1 MISLIKGFKKYTS
14 TSNPTLFY
22 NNLIGDMDSNF
33 RTIEKEFNTLKLEQM
48 ITYTTAT
55 RPNAADV
62 PVGSFFFNT
71 TTNIPNFSDGT
82 NWRNAAGT
90 IV

>member
-1 MISLIKGFKKYTS
+1 MILIKGFKKYTS
-14 TSNPTLFY
+14 TSNPVLFY
-22 NNLIGDMDSNF
+22 NNLVGDLDSNF
-33 RTIEKEFNTLKLEQM
+33 RTIEKEINTIKLDQM

-82 NWRNAAGT
+82 NWRDAAGT

>member
-1 MISLIKGFKKYTS
+1 MITLIKALKKYTS
-14 TSNPTLFY
+14 ASDPVFFF
-22 NNLIGDMDSNF
+22 NNMVGDLDSNF
-33 RTIEKEFNTLKLEQM
+33 RTIETNINTLTLNSL
-48 ITYTTAT
+48 ITYTTAN
-55 RPNAADV
+55 RPDAKNV
-62 PVGSFFFNT
+62 TVGSCFFNT

>member
-1 MISLIKGFKKYTS
+1 MFFNQLV
-14 TSNPTLFY
+14 
-22 NNLIGDMDSNF
+22 GDLDSNF
-33 RTIEKEFNTLKLEQM
+33 RTIEKEFNTVKLEQM

-55 RPNAADV
+55 RPNPADV

>member
-1 MISLIKGFKKYTS
+1 MKLIKGFKKYTS
-14 TSNPTLFY
+14 TSNPVLFY
-22 NNLIGDMDSNF
+22 NNLVVDLDSNF
-33 RTIEKEFNTLKLEQM
+33 RTIEKEINTVKLEQT

-71 TTNIPNFSDGT
+71 TTNIPNFSDGK
-82 NWRNAAGT
+82 NWRDAAGA